1 MAEQQNKAYFTPESL
16 KRLIE
21 AQHKEL
27 KGVICFLWQ
36 NGINKSDVVEL
47 IDHVQLVFIDGYKL
61 TLGSNSDN
69 SGLEAIDYDFETEK
83 AELEKEFAGKIKLF
97 AVNASSTKMWKDVL
111 GKKLASI
118 QITKEAEASYLSDS
132 VLLNF
137 GDEKRTIGISPL
149 DGLIIDFYEE

>member
-21 AQHKEL
+21 AQNKEL

-36 NGINKSDVVEL
+36 NSINKSDVVEL
-47 IDHVQLVFIDGYKL
+47 IDHVQLVFTDGYKL

-69 SGLEAIDYDFETEK
+69 SGLEAIDYDFENEK

-111 GKKLASI
+111 GKKLESI
-118 QITKEAEASYLSDS
+118 QITKEADASYLSDS

>member
-61 TLGSNSDN
+61 TFGSNSDN

-83 AELEKEFAGKIKLF
+83 AELEKEFDGKIKLF

-111 GKKLASI
+111 GKKLESI
-118 QITKEAEASYLSDS
+118 QITKEADASYLSDS

-137 GDEKRTIGISPL
+137 GDEKRTIAISPL